1 MLIFHS
7 YVKLPEGMSAIVD
20 DIAMSPPQAD
30 IGMLAS
36 QGNIGN
42 LCGFKLGS
50 YHLSKQVIFHLL
62 HLMKRQGIGDED
74 GMIWWV
80 NTDENWWKR
89 DWDWSIKVS
98 KRHRIFTGRLPW
110 ITPGIPEI
118 PQMDDVA
125 TEWMRGTF
133 HCQMIEI
140 RRGEKCQ
147 LGLQTIMGSSGVALQ
162 PPFSM

>member
-50 YHLSKQVIFHLL
+50 YHLSKQVIFHCYIWWSGRVSV
-62 HLMKRQGIGDED
+62 MKMGWFDGWTRMKIGENVTGIDPSKFPKGIGFSPAVCHESHLAYQKFHRWMMLPRNEWE
-74 GMIWWV
+74 GL
-80 NTDENWWKR
+80 
-89 DWDWSIKVS
+89 SIARWLRFAAERNVS
-98 KRHRIFTGRLPW
+98 WGCKPLWGL
-110 ITPGIPEI
+110 
-118 PQMDDVA
+118 VA
-125 TEWMRGTF
+125 
-133 HCQMIEI
+133 
-140 RRGEKCQ
+140 
-147 LGLQTIMGSSGVALQ
+147 
-162 PPFSM
+162 